1 MVIRYKDDGT
11 GRCFVL
17 LLCYGGNLEPLNKL
31 FWSRFTIF
39 TGGCLQEPNPVLRYV
54 LDECVNGWI
63 NENWENL
70 KLYHMK
76 NNAAKKKTLNY

>member
-39 TGGCLQEPNPVLRYV
+39 TGGCLQEPNPVLGYV
-54 LDECVNGWI
+54 LDECVNG
-63 NENWENL
+63 
-70 KLYHMK
+70 
-76 NNAAKKKTLNY
+76 